1 MVPGEQFY
9 MAAFWRLG
17 TTRQMGMSLG
27 PIPYDKTLDYALR
40 QGLDLEMQDALWRI
54 MTVMD
59 SAYLEWVSDENEK
72 RRKQRSS

>member
-1 MVPGEQFY
+1 
-9 MAAFWRLG
+9 
-17 TTRQMGMSLG
+17 MGMSLG